1 MQSPRRPGPWTTL
14 TRPLP
19 ECVVRHMIDF
29 DEAVALASTHP
40 DARLI
45 AMDGLPLAGKSTL
58 AGRIGAALRAEIIYL
73 DDFVKPE
80 AEWRSRTKPHFP
92 FDFIRYDEFLN
103 AVKSLASDGLC
114 SYRLY
119 DWRTATIRDEYRI
132 VSLDRPVIVEGVSSL
147 HPELTPLYDLRFWV
161 ESDAQTRLQASLKRG
176 VGNWEREWRELFL
189 PSVDLYLRTRPQD
202 RAEFLVAG
210 RGARQ

>member
-1 MQSPRRPGPWTTL
+1 MPG
-14 TRPLP
+14 
-19 ECVVRHMIDF
+19 CVVRHMFDL

-45 AMDGLPLAGKSTL
+45 AIDGLPLAGKSTL
-58 AGRIGAALRAEIIYL
+58 AGRIGTALRAEIIYL

-80 AEWRSRTKPHFP
+80 AEWRSRTTPSFP

-103 AVKSLASDGLC
+103 AVKSLAGDGLC

-119 DWRTATIRDEYRI
+119 DWNTAKIHDEYRI
-132 VSLDRPVIVEGVSSL
+132 VCLDRPVIVEGVSSL
-147 HPELTPLYDLRFWV
+147 HPELASLYDLRFWV
-161 ESDAQTRLQASLKRG
+161 ESDAATTLQASLKRG
-176 VGNWEREWRELFL
+176 VGAWEREWREQFL
-189 PSVDLYLRTRPQD
+189 PSVNLYMRSAPQD

-210 RGARQ
+210 RGARH